1 MASISAMEMIV
12 TATGDGSS
20 IQFIQTGTEIISF
33 QKMNRKTVPSAEKPV
48 FHSSVDHY
56 TSEMRFWLHCLSEML
71 YPAVPDGNL

>member
-33 QKMNRKTVPSAEKPV
+33 QKMNRKTVPSAGKACIP
-48 FHSSVDHY
+48 FFCRS
-56 TSEMRFWLHCLSEML
+56 L
-71 YPAVPDGNL
+71 YFRNAVLATLFIGNVIPCST